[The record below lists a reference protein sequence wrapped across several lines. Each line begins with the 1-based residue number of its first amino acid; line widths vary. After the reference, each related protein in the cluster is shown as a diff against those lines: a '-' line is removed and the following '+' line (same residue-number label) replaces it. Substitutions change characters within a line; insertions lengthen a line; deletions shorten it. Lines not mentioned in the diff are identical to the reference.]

1 MMDGAYEACE
11 SQAGLEKLK
20 GLLARASRSA
30 RGSDEHR
37 GAMQSHPALSCVS
50 CGFSTRCGTP
60 LTTGFINEGPI
71 DKAIPA
77 VRQSFIQHVSIG
89 LTLRSSNSVRRKRER

>member
-30 RGSDEHR
+30 RGSDEHQ

-50 CGFSTRCGTP
+50 RGFSARCGTP
-60 LTTGFINEGPI
+60 LTAGFINEGPI
-71 DKAIPA
+71 DKAIS
-77 VRQSFIQHVSIG
+77 VRQSFIQDVSIG
-89 LTLRSSNSVRRKRER
+89 LTLHSSSSETRKRER